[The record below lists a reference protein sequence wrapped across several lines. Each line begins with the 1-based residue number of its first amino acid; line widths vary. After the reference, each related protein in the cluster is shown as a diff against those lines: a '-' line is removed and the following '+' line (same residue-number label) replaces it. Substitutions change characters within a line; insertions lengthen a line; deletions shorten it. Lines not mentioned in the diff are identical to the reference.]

1 MDLIRLVENPI
12 IKYTE
17 NHKPIVLYL
26 QISQKGSIRLVE
38 NPVIKYA
45 KNDKPS
51 LKCPLLQIRE
61 GSEPDVPMEESYRVY

>member
-1 MDLIRLVENPI
+1 MDLIPLVENQI
-12 IKYTE
+12 TKYTD
-17 NHKPIVLYL
+17 NHQPIVLYL
-26 QISQKGSIRLVE
+26 QLSQKGSIRLVE

-61 GSEPDVPMEESYRVY
+61 GSEPDVPMEESYTVY